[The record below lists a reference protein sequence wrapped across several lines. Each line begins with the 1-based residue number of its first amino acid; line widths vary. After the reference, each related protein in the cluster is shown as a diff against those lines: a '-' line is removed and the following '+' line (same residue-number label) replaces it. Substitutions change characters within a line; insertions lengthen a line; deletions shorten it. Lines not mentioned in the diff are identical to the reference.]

1 MKSCVYLFG
10 SKHKESTFY
19 HPLWKVEDSGW
30 KFQEKGTKGIIVE
43 NIIHAFD
50 LMRFLF
56 GDVKNIYAEG
66 DNFIF
71 KSVTP
76 PDSAICVM
84 RLKNGAIAS
93 IGGGSTG
100 DPRVSDEYLD
110 AHFENGI
117 AQIFGKLD
125 RPFHLRILF
134 RDQKNPEIHDFEGG
148 DGIKEET
155 SYFIDCIKNDTLPI
169 STGEDGKK
177 ALELALAA
185 IESIRS
191 HKVIYLWK

>member
-1 MKSCVYLFG
+1 
-10 SKHKESTFY
+10 
-19 HPLWKVEDSGW
+19 
-30 KFQEKGTKGIIVE
+30 
-43 NIIHAFD
+43 
-50 LMRFLF
+50 
-56 GDVKNIYAEG
+56 
-66 DNFIF
+66 
-71 KSVTP
+71 
-76 PDSAICVM
+76 M

-93 IGGGSTG
+93 IGGGSMG

-117 AQIFGKLD
+117 AQISGKLD

-134 RDQKNPEIHDFEGG
+134 RDQKNPEIHDFEGS

-191 HKVIYLWK
+191 RKVIYLWK